1 MARVVLA
8 TLGSYGDLFPYL
20 TLGRAL
26 AARGHT
32 PVIATSP
39 SHEPIVTSAGLGFH
53 PLRPDVNVSDRALM
67 QSLMGQMRGSE
78 RVVKMVLEMTREN
91 YADLDDA
98 VRGAD
103 LLLTHPLTFAGPL
116 IVKKRPSLRWASS
129 VLAPLSFFSAY
140 DPPLMP
146 AAPWASALL
155 RRLGP
160 RVARKANG
168 AMKRITA
175 GWLAPLH
182 ELARDQGVTLDGHPL
197 FEGQHAPD
205 LVLGLY
211 SPVIGA
217 PQPDFPAQAIITG
230 FLFHD
235 ETPPGLEASAEQAR
249 AFAARG
255 EPPIVVTLGS
265 SAVLIDDGVFTETV
279 AMGRRTIALV
289 GPDPGAVERYRG
301 IEHVLAVP
309 YLPHHVV
316 MPLASVIIHQGGVGT
331 TGQALRAGKPAV
343 IVPFSHDQP
352 DNAAR
357 CARIGVAKVISR
369 GRYNRRTA
377 GAAIRELLGDP
388 AYAMRAAAVGA
399 SVRAEHGAETAC
411 DAIAA
416 MLGASNLTD
425 TAQRSSSRRTA

>member
-1 MARVVLA
+1 MARIVLA

-39 SHEPIVTSAGLGFH
+39 AHAPIVASAALAFH
-53 PLRPDVNVSDRALM
+53 ALRPDIDVSDRALM
-67 QSLMGQMRGSE
+67 QSLMGQLRGSE
-78 RVVKMVLEMTREN
+78 RVVKMVLEMTRQN
-91 YADLDDA
+91 YAELDAA
-98 VRGAD
+98 VANAD

-116 IVKKRPSLRWASS
+116 IAKKRPSLRWASS

-140 DPPLMP
+140 EPPLIP
-146 AAPWASALL
+146 AAPWVAALL
-155 RRLGP
+155 RFLGP
-160 RVARKANG
+160 RATRKANG

-175 GWLAPLH
+175 RWLGPLR
-182 ELARDQGVTLDGHPL
+182 ELADELGVTLDAHPL

-211 SPVIGA
+211 SSALGA
-217 PQPDFPAQAIITG
+217 PQPDFPPNTVVTG
-230 FLFHD
+230 FLFYD

-249 AFAARG
+249 AFAADG

-265 SAVLIDDGVFTETV
+265 SAVRIAEDVFAET
-279 AMGRRTIALV
+279 AQLGRRMIALV

-301 IEHVLAVP
+301 VKHVLAVP

-316 MPLASVIIHQGGVGT
+316 MPLASAIVHQGGVGT
-331 TGQALRAGKPAV
+331 TGQALRSGRPAV

-357 CARIGVAKVISR
+357 CERLGVAKVISR

-377 GAAIRELLGDP
+377 KAAIRELLGDP
-388 AYAMRAAAVGA
+388 AYAARAAAVGA
-399 SVRAEHGAETAC
+399 TVRAERGTETAC
-411 DAIAA
+411 DAIEA
-416 MLGASNLTD
+416 MLRD
-425 TAQRSSSRRTA
+425 TANRSASRRTA

>member
-39 SHEPIVTSAGLGFH
+39 GHAPIVESTGLAFH
-53 PLRPDVNVSDRALM
+53 ALRPDIDVSDRRLM
-67 QSLMGQMRGSE
+67 ESLMGQMRGSE

-91 YADLDDA
+91 YKDLDAA
-98 VRGAD
+98 VANAD
-103 LLLTHPLTFAGPL
+103 LLLTHPLTFAGP
-116 IVKKRPSLRWASS
+116 IIARKRPSLRWASS

-140 DPPLMP
+140 DPPLVP

-160 RVARKANG
+160 RVTRKAND
-168 AMKRITA
+168 AMKGITA
-175 GWLAPLH
+175 RWLGPL
-182 ELARDQGVTLDGHPL
+182 EQLAADVGVPLDGHPL
-197 FEGQHAPD
+197 FEGQHAYD

-211 SPVIGA
+211 SSVLGA
-217 PQPDFPAQAIITG
+217 PQPDFPPQAVITG
-230 FLFHD
+230 FLFYD
-235 ETPPGLEASAEQAR
+235 ETPPGVEAIDELAEQAR
-249 AFAARG
+249 AFVSQG

-265 SAVLIDDGVFTETV
+265 SAVRIAEDVFAETI
-279 AMGRRTIALV
+279 ALGRRTIALV
-289 GPDPGAVERYRG
+289 GPQPGAVERYRG
-301 IEHVLAVP
+301 MKDVLAVP

-331 TGQALRAGKPAV
+331 TGQALRSGRPMV
-343 IVPFSHDQP
+343 VVPFSHDQP

-357 CARIGVAKVISR
+357 CERLGVARVIPR
-369 GRYNRRTA
+369 GRYSRRAA
-377 GAAIRELLGDP
+377 GAAIRAILEDTG
-388 AYAMRAAAVGA
+388 YAERAAEIGA
-399 SVRAEHGAETAC
+399 RVRAERGAETAC
-411 DAIAA
+411 DAIEALLRDSA
-416 MLGASNLTD
+416 P
-425 TAQRSSSRRTA
+425 RSASRRTA

>member
-39 SHEPIVTSAGLGFH
+39 SHEPIVTSAGLAFH
-53 PLRPDVNVSDRALM
+53 PLRPNVNVSDRALM

-98 VRGAD
+98 VTGAD

-129 VLAPLSFFSAY
+129 VLAPLSFFSVF

-146 AAPWASALL
+146 AAPWVSSLL

-175 GWLAPLH
+175 GWLGPLH
-182 ELARDQGVTLDGHPL
+182 ELARDQGLTLDAHPL

-211 SPVIGA
+211 SAALAA
-217 PQPDFPAQAIITG
+217 PQPDFPPQALITG

-249 AFAARG
+249 AFAAEG

-265 SAVLIDDGVFTETV
+265 SAVLIDDGVFAETV
-279 AMGRRTIALV
+279 AVGRRTIALV
-289 GPDPGAVERYRG
+289 GPEPRAVERYRG
-301 IEHVLAVP
+301 MQHVLAVP

-316 MPLASVIIHQGGVGT
+316 MPLASVIVHQGGVGT
-331 TGQALRAGKPAV
+331 TGQALRSGKPAV

-357 CARIGVAKVISR
+357 CARLGVAKVIPR

-377 GAAIRELLGDP
+377 GAAIRELLGDS
-388 AYAMRAAAVGA
+388 AYATRAAAVGA
-399 SVRAEHGAETAC
+399 SVRAERGAETAC
-411 DAIAA
+411 DAIEG
-416 MLGASNLTD
+416 LLTD
-425 TAQRSSSRRTA
+425 TAPRSASRRTA